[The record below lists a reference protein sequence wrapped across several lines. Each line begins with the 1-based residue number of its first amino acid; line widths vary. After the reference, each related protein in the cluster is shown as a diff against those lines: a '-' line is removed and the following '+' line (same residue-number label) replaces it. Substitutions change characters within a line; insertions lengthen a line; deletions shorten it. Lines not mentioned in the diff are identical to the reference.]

1 RIGTVRVKAPSGGTN
16 LLSFISTRPWA
27 CGYPRSTTLGHRQA
41 GMFLLVTFDLE
52 QIQRYRAEAPHQ
64 YASIIGVIISSDL
77 VVLFDLAQSNFGF
90 M

>member
-1 RIGTVRVKAPSGGTN
+1 
-16 LLSFISTRPWA
+16 
-27 CGYPRSTTLGHRQA
+27 
-41 GMFLLVTFDLE
+41 MFLLVTFDLE